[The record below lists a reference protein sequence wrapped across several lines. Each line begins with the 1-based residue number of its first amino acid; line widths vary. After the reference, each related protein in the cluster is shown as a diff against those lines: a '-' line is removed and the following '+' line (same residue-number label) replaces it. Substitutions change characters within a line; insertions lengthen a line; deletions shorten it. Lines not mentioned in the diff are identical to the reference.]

1 MTAAEFKIQFLI
13 FYDKVAGSSA
23 PPYEDSEIE
32 SFLNKAQLQYIKSH
46 YDFKKNRSKEG
57 VEETEKRRKD
67 LAELIRNANPTVS
80 QSQSGVNP
88 NGSFYDLPSDLMY
101 TLKEE
106 VSITS
111 DDDCINNKRI
121 PVKPVTHDEYNAYIY
136 NPFKKP
142 DDSLVW
148 RMDFSADQSVIVT
161 TTTTTNSLGISIPS
175 VTVSSGAGTKR
186 HELITDG
193 TYKISQY
200 HLRYIKTPK
209 EISITNN
216 ITSELNSN
224 IHEEIV
230 DIAVRMATAI
240 TSPSEYQI
248 KAAEQQFSE

>member
-13 FYDKVAGSSA
+13 FYDKIAGSAA
-23 PPYEDSEIE
+23 PPYEDLEIE
-32 SFLNKAQLQYIKSH
+32 SFLNKAQLQYVKSH

-80 QSQSGVNP
+80 LNQLGTNP
-88 NGSFYDLPSDLMY
+88 NGTFYDLPSDLMY

-111 DDDCINNKRI
+111 EDDCIDGKRI
-121 PVKPVTHDEYNAYIY
+121 SVKPVTHDEYNAYIY

-142 DDSLVW
+142 DDTLVW
-148 RMDFSADQSVIVT
+148 RMDFSPFQSVI
-161 TTTTTNSLGISIPS
+161 
-175 VTVSSGAGTKR
+175 KR

-193 TYKISQY
+193 TYTISQY
-200 HLRYIKTPK
+200 HLRYIKAPNN
-209 EISITNN
+209 ISITNN

-240 TSPSEYQI
+240 TSPNEYQI
-248 KAAEQQFSE
+248 KTAEQQFSE

>member
-13 FYDKVAGSSA
+13 FYDKIAGSSA

-32 SFLNKAQLQYIKSH
+32 SFLNKAQLQYVKSH

-67 LAELIRNANPTVS
+67 LAELIRNANPTIS
-80 QSQSGVNP
+80 QNQSGVNP
-88 NGSFYDLPSDLMY
+88 NGIFYDLPPDLMY

-111 DDDCINNKRI
+111 ENDCIDGKRI

-142 DDSLVW
+142 DDTLVW
-148 RMDFSADQSVIVT
+148 RMDFSPYQSI
-161 TTTTTNSLGISIPS
+161 I
-175 VTVSSGAGTKR
+175 KR

-193 TYKISQY
+193 TYTVSKY
-200 HLRYIKTPK
+200 HLRYLKTPK

-248 KAAEQQFSE
+248 KTAEQQFSE

>member
-13 FYDKVAGSSA
+13 FYDKIAGSAA
-23 PPYEDSEIE
+23 PPYEDLEIE
-32 SFLNKAQLQYIKSH
+32 SFLNKAQLQYVKSH

-80 QSQSGVNP
+80 LNQLGTNP
-88 NGSFYDLPSDLMY
+88 NGTFYDLPSDLMY

-111 DDDCINNKRI
+111 EDDCIDGKRI
-121 PVKPVTHDEYNAYIY
+121 SVKPVTHDEYNAYIY

-142 DDSLVW
+142 DDTLVW
-148 RMDFSADQSVIVT
+148 RMDFSPFQSVI
-161 TTTTTNSLGISIPS
+161 
-175 VTVSSGAGTKR
+175 KR

-193 TYKISQY
+193 TYTISQY
-200 HLRYIKTPK
+200 HLRYIKAPNN
-209 EISITNN
+209 ISITNN

-230 DIAVRMATAI
+230 DIA
-240 TSPSEYQI
+240 
-248 KAAEQQFSE
+248 